1 MKNSLN
7 HFLMI
12 MTCLSTFLIAC
23 DDEGS
28 SGGDTAGEAAAGEAA
43 AGEAVAGETTAG
55 ETMGGDTCEE
65 ACEAILGCNLEG
77 GPEDAETCVMGC
89 LSLIHI

>member
-1 MKNSLN
+1 MRYDNMKNSLN

-43 AGEAVAGETTAG
+43 AGEAAAGPAFFL
-55 ETMGGDTCEE
+55 
-65 ACEAILGCNLEG
+65 A
-77 GPEDAETCVMGC
+77 V
-89 LSLIHI
+89 SWFFSWS